1 MAARKKTDDEPDP
14 FDPRLNPDLEG
25 HDEAE
30 AALAANL
37 RSARP
42 AHAWLITGP
51 RGVGKA
57 TFAFRAARFVLA
69 GAGAGAAPSASGLFG
84 DEVPASDGARPLAR
98 PMAMAPGGA
107 RAMAM
112 APDHP
117 VFRQIAAGS
126 HGGLKVLKRER
137 SEKPPKEI
145 RTKIVVEQVRRLN
158 PFFGT
163 TAAADSWR
171 VAIVDS
177 ADELNRSSANALL
190 KLLEEPPPKSLFLL
204 ASNAP
209 GRLLPTVRS
218 RCRILKLR
226 PLADATVA
234 RVLAARM
241 PDLDAADR
249 TALAALAE
257 GSPGRALHLAGEGGL
272 DLYREMIGLI
282 DTDRLD
288 IAAVYALGDR
298 LNRKNAEGA
307 YRALTGLVL
316 QWLERLVRGAAVAG
330 EAVPELTANEG
341 TLRQRLL
348 AVRGLEDWLEVWEKA
363 ALRVA
368 EADAA
373 NLERKQ
379 TVISL
384 FAAIHRAAHV

>member
-1 MAARKKTDDEPDP
+1 
-14 FDPRLNPDLEG
+14 
-25 HDEAE
+25 
-30 AALAANL
+30 
-37 RSARP
+37 
-42 AHAWLITGP
+42 
-51 RGVGKA
+51 
-57 TFAFRAARFVLA
+57 
-69 GAGAGAAPSASGLFG
+69 
-84 DEVPASDGARPLAR
+84 
-98 PMAMAPGGA
+98 
-107 RAMAM
+107 
-112 APDHP
+112 
-117 VFRQIAAGS
+117 
-126 HGGLKVLKRER
+126 
-137 SEKPPKEI
+137 
-145 RTKIVVEQVRRLN
+145 
-158 PFFGT
+158 
-163 TAAADSWR
+163 
-171 VAIVDS
+171 
-177 ADELNRSSANALL
+177 
-190 KLLEEPPPKSLFLL
+190 
-204 ASNAP
+204 
-209 GRLLPTVRS
+209 LLPTVRS

-288 IAAVYALGDR
+288 IAAVHALGDR